1 MEEMSAL
8 LALLDDGTTGTG
20 HMLDPYG
27 IYKSLG
33 MDPITKD
40 IVMDGPSSH
49 ASRYAR
55 RAARPFKEASDKA
68 RMAPG
73 PARRLRQTAGT
84 VGGATDAALGLT
96 ELGRSQTKAIAQG
109 VQSGSKMFG
118 AAPTVAARN
127 GRLAMQ
133 ALRHPAM
140 AAGLKWAG
148 PVGAGLAVGDLVLG
162 EESLANKG
170 MDAAL
175 MTAGGALGSVVP
187 VVGTALGVAGG
198 KMVSDATQFVFG
210 GGKSTEERQLEEAL
224 QLLQQR
230 GLI

>member
-20 HMLDPYG
+20 QMLDPYG

-33 MDPITKD
+33 MDPVTKE
-40 IVMDGPSSH
+40 IVMDGPSSQT
-49 ASRYAR
+49 SGYAR
-55 RAARPFKEASDKA
+55 RAARPVREATKNA

-73 PARRLRQTAGT
+73 PMNRLRQTAGT
-84 VGGATDAALGLT
+84 LGGATDAALGLT
-96 ELGRSQTKAIAQG
+96 ELGRSQTKALAQG
-109 VQSGSKMFG
+109 VQAGSKMFG

-148 PVGAGLAVGDLVLG
+148 PVGAALSVGDLVLG

-170 MDAAL
+170 MDAAM
-175 MTAGGALGSVVP
+175 MTAGGFLGSAVP
-187 VVGTALGVAGG
+187 VVGTGIGIAAG
-198 KMVSDATQFVFG
+198 KMVSDGTQFLFG
-210 GGKSTEERQLEEAL
+210 GGKSPKERELEAAL